1 MSHKTYPKPA
11 PKPKARRRPLPF
23 RSEKGQAYEDELAEV
38 AKLVHARSGFRCEAA
53 LDGCTVGV
61 TSTPHHRKR
70 RTQGGP
76 NTLAN
81 LLDVCPPCHTHIHAH
96 PDFSYARGLLI
107 RHYDPITPYDGGA
120 Q

>member
-11 PKPKARRRPLPF
+11 PKPSARRRNLAA
-23 RSEKGQAYEDELAEV
+23 RSERGQSYEDELAEV
-38 AKLVHARSGFRCEAA
+38 AILVHARSGFRCEIG

-70 RTQGGP
+70 RPSP

-81 LLDVCPPCHTHIHAH
+81 LLDTCPNCHRYVHDH
-96 PDFSYARGLLI
+96 PDFSYGRGLLI
-107 RHYDPITPYDGGA
+107 RQADPITTYGGLK
-120 Q
+120 